1 MSEWKPFTLP
11 MIPGV
16 PEAMD
21 AAGTAAG
28 TLAGVL
34 DVLAGL
40 LETLAALVSMATDPL
55 NAALSALIALIQELV
70 DSLVSLLNSGI
81 YFYLDKGP
89 YFVAGQPDGLE
100 GFLTRWEAS
109 FDDVGD
115 RYRPQFEGGIGIGD
129 TISAMFFLVGGDD
142 IGELRPALSALG
154 KLFNVPALEL
164 VETEE
169 PILDYPASIEQGLST
184 PPDWSSVTLG
194 DVLPPI
200 EKLGQMLQRVV
211 GMLAVGESYGKM
223 LEDLAQLISD
233 KAAALGLVADEIQ
246 AVVDDINSLIAAE
259 GLYVLHVEADS
270 IPELGQAVRDAEQPP
285 PWSPE
290 AYVAGVCLLGG
301 TSGFG
306 PVVELLGG

>member
-28 TLAGVL
+28 ILAGVL

-40 LETLAALVSMATDPL
+40 LETLAGLVSMASDPL

-70 DSLVSLLNSGI
+70 DVITGLLNSGI
-81 YFYLDKGP
+81 FFYLDKGP
-89 YFVAGQPDGLE
+89 FFVAGQPDGLD
-100 GFLTRWEAS
+100 GFITRWEAS
-109 FDDVGD
+109 FDDLGD
-115 RYRPQFEGGIGIGD
+115 RHRPQFEGGIGIGD
-129 TISAMFFLVGGDD
+129 TISAMFFLVGGDN
-142 IGELRPALSALG
+142 ITALRPALGSLG

-164 VETEE
+164 EETEE
-169 PILDYPASIEQGLST
+169 PILDYPASVEQGLST
-184 PPDWSSVTLG
+184 PPDWASVTLG
-194 DVLPPI
+194 DVLPPF

-223 LEDLAQLISD
+223 LEDLAQLISA
-233 KAAALGLVADEIQ
+233 KAAALGEIADEIQ
-246 AVVDDINSLIAAE
+246 AVVDDINALIAAE
-259 GLYVLHVEADS
+259 GLYVLHVEAET
-270 IPELGQAVRDAEQPP
+270 IPALVQAVRDAEEPP
-285 PWSPE
+285 PWSSE
-290 AYVAGVCLLGG
+290 AYVSGVCLLGA

>member
-28 TLAGVL
+28 ILAGVL

-40 LETLAALVSMATDPL
+40 LETLAGLVGMASDPL

-70 DSLVSLLNSGI
+70 DVITGLLNSGI

-89 YFVAGQPDGLE
+89 YFVGGQPDGLE

-109 FDDVGD
+109 FDDLGD
-115 RYRPQFEGGIGIGD
+115 QHRPQFGD
-129 TISAMFFLVGGDD
+129 DDPVSAMLFLVGGDD
-142 IGELRPALSALG
+142 IGELRPSLSSLG
-154 KLFNVPALEL
+154 KLFDVPALQLE
-164 VETEE
+164 ETEE
-169 PILDYPASIEQGLST
+169 PILDYPAAVEQDLST
-184 PPDWSSVTLG
+184 PPDWASVKLA
-194 DVLPPI
+194 DVLPPF

-233 KAAALGLVADEIQ
+233 KAAALSEIADEIQ
-246 AVVDDINSLIAAE
+246 AVVNDINALIAAE
-259 GLYVLHVEADS
+259 GLYVLHVEAES
-270 IPELGQAVRDAEQPP
+270 IPALVQAVRDAAEPP
-285 PWSPE
+285 PWSAE